1 MSASDSTSTE
11 LPPKIAAAIAKT
23 EEARYRG
30 KPYEMTDKGL
40 LWWKPGRE
48 GAHVP
53 TLLANFTAEIVEDVM
68 VDDGVETSRAFKIE
82 ATLGKRVRTF
92 TVTQTQFGFMNW
104 PSKHL
109 GARAN
114 VYPGHE
120 GHTRSAIIDLS
131 KHTVERYLYRHTGW
145 RDIDGKQVYLH
156 AGGGID
162 SKGAVKVDTQLHSTL
177 GRFHLPA
184 PRRRPE
190 IVKAVR
196 ASMRMLDIA
205 PDRIM
210 VPIFSGIWRAILQN
224 CMFSIHVA
232 GPTGAGKSQI
242 AALAQQHFG
251 AKMDG
256 DHLPLSWS
264 GTANAIR
271 ELLFQ
276 CKDAIIV
283 VDDFVPTG
291 SSADVQRLH
300 GTAEQ
305 VMRAQGNHS
314 ARARMTAD
322 TSIRPAKEPRG
333 LLLST
338 GEDTPGTQSLRA
350 RQVIIEMSATDIC
363 RDPKTGEWAKLSECQ
378 TAAAAGQYAMA
389 TAGFVRW
396 IAPRLPKVE
405 AMMSKSV
412 AEFRATTGKL
422 PGAHRRTPDNVCS
435 LATGFRMWLT
445 YAQAVKAIQAD
456 QAAQLW
462 ERACTAFQDLIDYQA
477 LEQTASDPCRQFITT
492 VAALFAGGR
501 AHLASE
507 KGAAPA
513 QPARW
518 GWVRAEQTKFWTPQG
533 VKIGWYKSGNVYLDP
548 LSSFA
553 AAQQLGKEI
562 GESITISLSTLQ
574 RRLKQA
580 GLLSSFDENREV
592 TTVRLQVEGAR
603 RNVLHFSPDTLY
615 GYKKPDQSTVSATG
629 TFTAPTNWQDEL
641 ENLPTP
647 DHTRPHAT
655 PVVPI
660 RSKQM
665 VGLVRFPK
673 SIERLSARTVK
684 SSGRLVGSKNGR
696 NPTATVPDQKPAYK
710 SAHERREE
718 ELAKL

>member
-1 MSASDSTSTE
+1 MSAPDSTSTE
-11 LPPKIAAAIAKT
+11 LPPKIAAAIKT

-92 TVTQTQFGFMNW
+92 TVSQTQFGFMNW

-131 KHTVERYLYRHTGW
+131 KYTVERYLYRQTGW
-145 RDIDGKQVYLH
+145 REIDGKQVYLH
-156 AGGGID
+156 AGGGIG
-162 SKGAVKVDTQLHSTL
+162 SNGTVKVDTQLHSTL
-177 GRFHLPA
+177 GRYHLPS

-224 CMFSIHVA
+224 CMFSIHIA

-271 ELLFQ
+271 ELMFQ

-314 ARARMTAD
+314 SRARMTAD

-350 RQVIIEMSATDIC
+350 RQVIIELS
-363 RDPKTGEWAKLSECQ
+363 KGELSWLKLTECQ
-378 TAAAAGQYAMA
+378 SAAAAGHYAMA
-389 TAGFVRW
+389 MAGFVRW

-405 AMMSKSV
+405 AMMQKDLT
-412 AEFRATTGKL
+412 EFRNATAKL
-422 PGAHRRTPDNVCS
+422 PGAHRRTPDNICS

-445 YAQAVKAIQAD
+445 FAQAVKAIQAD
-456 QAAQLW
+456 QASMLW
-462 ERACTAFQDLIDYQA
+462 ERACQAFQDLIDCQSR
-477 LEQTASDPCRQFITT
+477 EQEVSDPARQFIGLI
-492 VAALFAGGR
+492 AALFAGGKG
-501 AHLASE
+501 HLASE
-507 KGAAPA
+507 KGAAPP

-518 GWVRAEQTKFWTPQG
+518 GWTRTEDGIWTAQG
-533 VKIGWYKSGNVYLDP
+533 PKVGWYKDGNVFLDP
-548 LSSFA
+548 HNAFA
-553 AAQQLGKEI
+553 AAQSLGKEI
-562 GESITISLSTLQ
+562 GEGILISLTTLQ

-580 GLLSSFDENREV
+580 GLLASWDENREV
-592 TTVRLQVEGAR
+592 NTVRLQIEGSR
-603 RNVLHFSPDTLY
+603 RNVLHFAQFSADTLY
-615 GYKKPDQSTVSATG
+615 GYKKPDHQTVSATG
-629 TFTAPTNWQDEL
+629 TFGRPTNWQEEL
-641 ENLPTP
+641 ENPTLP
-647 DHTRPHAT
+647 DPHPTAVT
-655 PVVPI
+655 NAREKSSRKV
-660 RSKQM
+660 

-673 SIERLSARTVK
+673 GIGSLSARAVK
-684 SSGRLVGSKNGR
+684 RSGPMVGTKNGTI
-696 NPTATVPDQKPAYK
+696 PTTTEPDHKSAYK
-710 SAHERREE
+710 SAAERREE

>member
-1 MSASDSTSTE
+1 MPDSPTV
-11 LPPKIAAAIAKT
+11 AKT

-40 LWWKPGRE
+40 LWWKPGRD

-53 TLLANFTAEIVEDVM
+53 TLLANFNAEIVEDVM

-82 ATLGKRVRTF
+82 ATLYNAGRPAKAKTF
-92 TVTQTQFGFMNW
+92 TVSQHQFNFMNW
-104 PSKHL
+104 PSKYL
-109 GARAN
+109 GGRAN

-131 KHTVERYLYRHTGW
+131 RNMSERYLYRQTGW
-145 RDIDGKQVYLH
+145 REIDGQQVYLH
-156 AGGGID
+156 AGGGIG

-177 GRFHLPA
+177 GRFHLPS

-196 ASMRMLDIA
+196 ASLRMLDIA

-210 VPIFSGIWRAILQN
+210 VPIFSGIWRSVLQN
-224 CMFSIHVA
+224 CMFSIHLA

-276 CKDAIIV
+276 CKDAVIV

-314 ARARMTAD
+314 SRARMTAD
-322 TSIRPAKEPRG
+322 TTIRPAKEPRG

-350 RQVIIEMSATDIC
+350 RQVIIELSKGELNWNKLTD
-363 RDPKTGEWAKLSECQ
+363 CQ
-378 TAAAAGQYAMA
+378 ASAAAGDYAMA

-396 IAPRLPKVE
+396 IAPRLSKVE
-405 AMMSKSV
+405 AMMQKDLN
-412 AEFRATTGKL
+412 EFRKSTQKL

-445 YAQAVKAIQAD
+445 FAQAVKAIQPD
-456 QAAQLW
+456 QAGSLW
-462 ERACTAFQDLIDYQA
+462 QRACQAFQDLIDYQSR
-477 LEQTASDPCRQFITT
+477 EQATSDPSQQF
-492 VAALFAGGR
+492 VALVASLFAGGR
-501 AHLASE
+501 AHLTNE
-507 KGAAPA
+507 KGGAPA
-513 QPARW
+513 HPLRW
-518 GWVRAEQTKFWTPQG
+518 GWTKTGNTGTQFWTPQG
-533 VKIGWYKSGNVYLDP
+533 VKIGWFKRDSVYLDP
-548 LSSFA
+548 TMSFA
-553 AAQQLGKEI
+553 AVQQLGKEI
-562 GESITISLSTLQ
+562 GQGVTLSLMTLQ

-580 GLLSSFDENREV
+580 GLLASTEEGRE
-592 TTVRLQVEGAR
+592 TNTVRLYVEGAR

-615 GYKKPDQSTVSATG
+615 GYKKPDQSDVSANEP
-629 TFTAPTNWQDEL
+629 FANQANWQEELAQPDHPTNL
-641 ENLPTP
+641 LTNNPPTQS
-647 DHTRPHAT
+647 T
-655 PVVPI
+655 PC
-660 RSKQM
+660 KQL
-665 VGLVRFPK
+665 GRLVRFPK
-673 SIERLSARTVK
+673 GRESLRAKTVKGRGGLVRSHSARI
-684 SSGRLVGSKNGR
+684 
-696 NPTATVPDQKPAYK
+696 PTNSEPDQKPAYK
-710 SAHERREE
+710 SAAERREE